1 MSAHAPD
8 GTSST
13 NDVTD
18 QITNNDE
25 IAAGVMP
32 CSLNNSA

>member
-8 GTSST
+8 GTSSK

-18 QITNNDE
+18 QITNSDE
-25 IAAGVMP
+25 IAVAVMP
-32 CSLNNSA
+32 CSLNSRA